1 MYEAK
6 SISYYTGSIAYRR
19 EALRER
25 SPVAIKSPVIKEEK
39 KNHG

>member
-6 SISYYTGSIAYRR
+6 SISYYTGSIATGAKPCRR
-19 EALRER
+19 EALWLF
-25 SPVAIKSPVIKEEK
+25 KSPVRKEEK